1 MSYKYSPGVLQKSGK
16 TLMLL
21 ISVYHKACKIAF
33 ENNKFT
39 MFWKFLQ
46 KTEVLGKIS
55 ENMDTHIFSTL
66 FRKVILGEARI

>member
-46 KTEVLGKIS
+46 KTEVLGQNCEILS
-55 ENMDTHIFSTL
+55 HENF
-66 FRKVILGEARI
+66 GEYGYTYL